1 MFQLI
6 KRYIKPLLPL
16 QATVL
21 CIIIANTLFMIYQP
35 ILMQRLVDSY
45 NVKTLSVKDISYF
58 GILFL
63 SLLIGGGLTA
73 ALRDSIIFR
82 IRNLLQFRLRNDI
95 YHQNLSLRSHQPTG
109 KIISLIYN
117 DVEAL
122 TGLLNQAFIAMFTD
136 CLTIIATVV
145 VLYFMNWKLAT
156 VSLIF
161 IPIYFFLYY
170 NSKKKV
176 YQLNVAAKKQY
187 ENVTETLQ
195 LGLKQKWTSIRFNRQ
210 KLSSALF
217 CREQILL
224 VRILKRLFAR
234 ELSLSIISNFLSG
247 FFPVLLLVIG
257 GFLLIKGEITLGTLV
272 AFSTYIVKLLQPVSR
287 LSQLNVGVQSAVAS
301 AERILNFFNL
311 NDVWN
316 GNNLWGCME
325 NEIHVKNVS
334 FSYNNLTPV
343 LDDIS
348 FKIKKNQMLGIVGES
363 GSGKTTIVKLLTG
376 EIIPTQGEIIYG
388 DKRLDDLNKNS
399 FYKNIAV
406 VTQEELLTT
415 GTIFD
420 NIAFGNKNAT
430 LDEVIDISK
439 KVGLHDYISS
449 LPKKYDTYI
458 VSEKYDLSVGQKQ
471 RLAIARALLHNAP
484 VLIFDELTSALDAE
498 TESLILHLL
507 NELKGKRTIII
518 IAHKFQTVIHADHIL
533 VVQNG
538 QIIEQGSHA
547 DLISYSSIYS
557 NSYMKQK
564 DFLLNEVQ
572 EASYK

>member
-1 MFQLI
+1 
-6 KRYIKPLLPL
+6 
-16 QATVL
+16 
-21 CIIIANTLFMIYQP
+21 MIYQP
-35 ILMQRLVDSY
+35 ILMQRLIDSY
-45 NVKTLSVKDISYF
+45 NTETLSAKEISYL
-58 GILFL
+58 GSLFL
-63 SLLIGGGLTA
+63 LLLVGGGFTG
-73 ALRDSIIFR
+73 ALRDSVIFK
-82 IRNLLQFRLRNDI
+82 IKNLLQFRLRNDI
-95 YHQNLSLRSHQPTG
+95 YQQNLNLRSHQPTG
-109 KIISLIYN
+109 KIISLLYN

-136 CLTIIATVV
+136 CLTIVATVV

-176 YQLNVAAKKQY
+176 YQLNVAYKKQY
-187 ENVTETLQ
+187 ENMTETLQ
-195 LGLKQKWTSIRFNRQ
+195 LGLKQKWTAIRFNRQ
-210 KLSSALF
+210 KYISALF

-224 VRILKRLFAR
+224 VRILKKLFAR
-234 ELSLSIISNFLSG
+234 ELLLGIISNFLSG
-247 FFPVLLLVIG
+247 FSPLLLLVIG
-257 GFLLIKGEITLGTLV
+257 GFLLIYGEITLGTLI

-316 GNNLWGCME
+316 DTKIEEFMGNG
-325 NEIHVKNVS
+325 IYVKNVS

-348 FKIKKNQMLGIVGES
+348 FEIKKNQMLGIVGES

-376 EIIPTQGEIIYG
+376 EVIPTKGEIYYG
-388 DKRLDDLNKNS
+388 DNRLHDLNKNY

-430 LDEVIDISK
+430 LDEVVNISK

-449 LPKKYDTYI
+449 LPEKYNTYI

-538 QIIEQGSHA
+538 QIVEQGSHA
-547 DLISYSSIYS
+547 DLMSYSSTYS
-557 NSYMKQK
+557 NSYRKQK
-564 DFLLNEVQ
+564 DFLQNEVQ
-572 EASYK
+572 EPSYK

>member
-6 KRYIKPLLPL
+6 RKYIKPLLAL
-16 QATVL
+16 QITVL
-21 CIIIANTLFMIYQP
+21 CIIIINILFMIYQP
-35 ILMQRLVDSY
+35 ILMQRLIDSY
-45 NVKTLSVKDISYF
+45 NTETLSAKEISYL
-58 GILFL
+58 GSLFL
-63 SLLIGGGLTA
+63 LLLVGGGFTG
-73 ALRDSIIFR
+73 ALRDSVIFK
-82 IRNLLQFRLRNDI
+82 IKNLLQFRLRNDI
-95 YHQNLSLRSHQPTG
+95 YQQNLNLRSHQPTG
-109 KIISLIYN
+109 KIISLLYN

-136 CLTIIATVV
+136 CLTIVATVV

-176 YQLNVAAKKQY
+176 YQLNVAYKKQY
-187 ENVTETLQ
+187 ENMTETLQ
-195 LGLKQKWTSIRFNRQ
+195 LGLKQKWTAIRFNRQ
-210 KLSSALF
+210 KYISALF

-224 VRILKRLFAR
+224 VRILKKLFAR
-234 ELSLSIISNFLSG
+234 ELLLGIISNFLSG
-247 FFPVLLLVIG
+247 FSPLLLLVIG
-257 GFLLIKGEITLGTLV
+257 GFLLIYGEITLGTLI

-316 GNNLWGCME
+316 DTKIEEFMGNG
-325 NEIHVKNVS
+325 IYVKNVS

-348 FKIKKNQMLGIVGES
+348 FEIKKNQMLGIVGES

-376 EIIPTQGEIIYG
+376 EVIPTKGEIYYG
-388 DKRLDDLNKNS
+388 DNRLHDLNKNY

-430 LDEVIDISK
+430 LDEVVNISK

-449 LPKKYDTYI
+449 LPEKYNTYI

-538 QIIEQGSHA
+538 QIVEQGSHA
-547 DLISYSSIYS
+547 DLMSYSSTYS
-557 NSYMKQK
+557 NSYRKQK
-564 DFLLNEVQ
+564 DFLQNEVQ
-572 EASYK
+572 EPSYK

>member
-6 KRYIKPLLPL
+6 RIYIKPLLAL
-16 QATVL
+16 QITVL
-21 CIIIANTLFMIYQP
+21 CIIIINILFMIYQP
-35 ILMQRLVDSY
+35 ILMQRLIDSY
-45 NVKTLSVKDISYF
+45 NTETLSAKEISYL
-58 GILFL
+58 GSLFL
-63 SLLIGGGLTA
+63 LLLIGGGLTA
-73 ALRDSIIFR
+73 ALRDTIIFR

-95 YHQNLSLRSHQPTG
+95 YHQNLNLRSHQPTG
-109 KIISLIYN
+109 KIISLLYN

-176 YQLNVAAKKQY
+176 YQLNVASKKQY
-187 ENVTETLQ
+187 ENMTETLQ
-195 LGLKQKWTSIRFNRQ
+195 SGLKQKWTSIRFNRQ
-210 KLSSALF
+210 KYSSSLF

-224 VRILKRLFAR
+224 VRILKKLFAR
-234 ELSLSIISNFLSG
+234 ELLLGIISNFLSG
-247 FFPVLLLVIG
+247 FFPLLLLVIG
-257 GFLLIKGEITLGTLV
+257 GFLLINGEITLGTLV

-311 NDVWN
+311 NDIWN
-316 GNNLWGCME
+316 GTNIGGCME
-325 NEIHVKNVS
+325 NEIQVKNVS

-343 LDDIS
+343 LHDIS

-376 EIIPTQGEIIYG
+376 EVIPPQGEILYG
-388 DKRLDDLNKNS
+388 DNRLRDLNKNY

-415 GTIFD
+415 GTIFE

-430 LDEVIDISK
+430 LDEVVDISK

-449 LPKKYDTYI
+449 LPEKYDTYI
-458 VSEKYDLSVGQKQ
+458 VSGKYDLSVGQKQ

-547 DLISYSSIYS
+547 DLMSYSSIYS

-564 DFLLNEVQ
+564 DFLQNDVQ
-572 EASYK
+572 EPSYK

>member
-21 CIIIANTLFMIYQP
+21 SIIIANTLLMIYQP
-35 ILMQRLVDSY
+35 ILMQRLIDSY
-45 NVKTLSVKDISYF
+45 NTKTLSVKDISYF

-187 ENVTETLQ
+187 ENVTENLQ

-234 ELSLSIISNFLSG
+234 ELLLSIISNFLSG

-287 LSQLNVGVQSAVAS
+287 LSQLNVGIQSAVVS

-311 NDVWN
+311 NDAWN
-316 GNNLWGCME
+316 GKNLWGRME

-334 FSYNNLTPV
+334 FSYNNFTPV

-363 GSGKTTIVKLLTG
+363 GSGKTTIVKLLSG

-388 DKRLDDLNKNS
+388 DKTLHDLSKNS

-420 NIAFGNKNAT
+420 NIAFGNKDAT

-449 LPKKYDTYI
+449 LPEKYNTYI

-471 RLAIARALLHNAP
+471 RLAIARALLHNAS

-547 DLISYSSIYS
+547 DLMSYNSIYS

-564 DFLLNEVQ
+564 DFLQNEVQ
-572 EASYK
+572 EPSYK

>member
-6 KRYIKPLLPL
+6 KKYIKPLLSL
-16 QATVL
+16 QIIAL
-21 CIIIANTLFMIYQP
+21 CIIVINILFTVYQP
-35 ILMQRLVDSY
+35 ILMQRLIDSY
-45 NVKTLSVKDISYF
+45 NTETLSAKEISYL
-58 GILFL
+58 GSLFL
-63 SLLIGGGLTA
+63 LLLIGGGLTG
-73 ALRDSIIFR
+73 ALRDSVIFK
-82 IRNLLQFRLRNDI
+82 IKNLLQFRLRNDI
-95 YHQNLSLRSHQPTG
+95 HQQNLNLRSYQPTG
-109 KIISLIYN
+109 KIISLLYN

-136 CLTIIATVV
+136 CLTIVATAV

-176 YQLNVAAKKQY
+176 YQLNVAYKKQY
-187 ENVTETLQ
+187 ENMTETLQ
-195 LGLKQKWTSIRFNRQ
+195 LGLKQKWTAIRFNRQ
-210 KLSSALF
+210 KYSSALF

-224 VRILKRLFAR
+224 VRILKKLFAR
-234 ELSLSIISNFLSG
+234 ELLLGIISNFLSG
-247 FFPVLLLVIG
+247 FFPLLLLVIG
-257 GFLLIKGEITLGTLV
+257 GFLLIYGEITLGTLV

-287 LSQLNVGVQSAVAS
+287 LSQLNVGVQSAIAS

-316 GNNLWGCME
+316 GTNIEGFME
-325 NEIHVKNVS
+325 NGIYVKNVS
-334 FSYNNLTPV
+334 FSYNNLTPI

-348 FKIKKNQMLGIVGES
+348 FEIKKNQMLGIVGES

-376 EIIPTQGEIIYG
+376 EVIPTKGEIYYG
-388 DKRLDDLNKNS
+388 DKRLHDLNKNY

-430 LDEVIDISK
+430 LDEVVNISK

-449 LPKKYDTYI
+449 LPEKYNTNI
-458 VSEKYDLSVGQKQ
+458 ISGKYDLSVGQKQ

-484 VLIFDELTSALDAE
+484 VLILDELTSALDAE
-498 TESLILHLL
+498 TESLILDLL

-538 QIIEQGSHA
+538 QIVEQGSHA
-547 DLISYSSIYS
+547 DLMSYSSTYS
-557 NSYMKQK
+557 NSYMKQI
-564 DFLLNEVQ
+564 DFLQNEVP
-572 EASYK
+572 EPSYK

>member
-6 KRYIKPLLPL
+6 RKYIKPLLAM
-16 QATVL
+16 QITVL
-21 CIIIANTLFMIYQP
+21 CIIIINILFMIYQP
-35 ILMQRLVDSY
+35 ILMQRLIDSY
-45 NVKTLSVKDISYF
+45 NTGKLSTREIGYLGS
-58 GILFL
+58 LFL
-63 SLLIGGGLTA
+63 LLLIGGGLTA
-73 ALRDSIIFR
+73 ALRDSIIFK
-82 IRNLLQFRLRNDI
+82 IKNLLQFRLRNDI
-95 YHQNLSLRSHQPTG
+95 YQQNLNLRSHQPTG
-109 KIISLIYN
+109 KIISLLYN

-136 CLTIIATVV
+136 CLTIVATVV

-156 VSLIF
+156 VSLSF
-161 IPIYFFLYY
+161 IPIYFFSYY

-176 YQLNVAAKKQY
+176 YQLNVAYKKQY
-187 ENVTETLQ
+187 ENMTETLQ

-210 KLSSALF
+210 KHTSALF
-217 CREQILL
+217 CREQIIL
-224 VRILKRLFAR
+224 VRILKKLFTR
-234 ELSLSIISNFLSG
+234 ELLLSIISNFLSG
-247 FFPVLLLVIG
+247 FFPLLLLIIG
-257 GFLLIKGEITLGTLV
+257 GFLLIQRDISLGTLV

-301 AERILNFFNL
+301 AERILKFFNL

-316 GNNLWGCME
+316 ATNIGGME
-325 NEIHVKNVS
+325 NEVQIKNIS
-334 FSYNNLTPV
+334 FSYNDLTPV
-343 LDDIS
+343 LKDIS

-376 EIIPTQGEIIYG
+376 EVIPTKGEILYG
-388 DKRLDDLNKNS
+388 DNRLHDLNKNY

-415 GTIFD
+415 GTIFE

-430 LDEVIDISK
+430 LDEVVNISK
-439 KVGLHDYISS
+439 KLGLHDYISS
-449 LPKKYDTYI
+449 LPEKYNTNVI
-458 VSEKYDLSVGQKQ
+458 SGKYDLSVGQKQ

-484 VLIFDELTSALDAE
+484 VLILDELTSALDAE
-498 TESLILHLL
+498 TESLILQLL

-533 VVQNG
+533 VIQNG
-538 QIIEQGSHA
+538 QIVEQGSHA
-547 DLISYSSIYS
+547 DLMSYSSTYS

-564 DFLLNEVQ
+564 DFLQNGVQ
-572 EASYK
+572 EPSYK

>member
-21 CIIIANTLFMIYQP
+21 SIIIVNTLLMIYQP
-35 ILMQRLVDSY
+35 ILMQRLIDSY
-45 NVKTLSVKDISYF
+45 NTKTLSVKDISYF

-187 ENVTETLQ
+187 ENVTENLQ

-234 ELSLSIISNFLSG
+234 ELLLSIISNFLSG

-287 LSQLNVGVQSAVAS
+287 LSQLNVGIQSAVVS

-311 NDVWN
+311 NDAWN
-316 GNNLWGCME
+316 GKNLWGRME

-334 FSYNNLTPV
+334 FSYNNFTPV

-363 GSGKTTIVKLLTG
+363 GSGKTTIVKLLSG

-388 DKRLDDLNKNS
+388 DKTLHDLSKNS

-420 NIAFGNKNAT
+420 NIAFGNKDAT

-449 LPKKYDTYI
+449 LPEKYNTYI

-471 RLAIARALLHNAP
+471 RLAIARALLHNAS

-538 QIIEQGSHA
+538 QIIEQGSHT
-547 DLISYSSIYS
+547 DLMSYNSIYS

-564 DFLLNEVQ
+564 DFLQNEVQ
-572 EASYK
+572 EPSYK